1 MSFMGVGPAELLLV
15 LIVALIVFGPERL
28 PKMARDLGKAM
39 GKWRTALDE
48 IQNVTNMPADKVLD
62 LVAKEEEMQES
73 DEIVVE
79 QATDEKAD
87 ATEEV
92 VHEEKVADET
102 EVAEETEVEN

>member
-39 GKWRTALDE
+39 GKWRAALDE

-73 DEIVVE
+73 AHTVVE
-79 QATDEKAD
+79 RATDEKGN
-87 ATEEV
+87 ATEEI
-92 VHEEKVADET
+92 VHEEKVA
-102 EVAEETEVEN
+102 EEPEVEN